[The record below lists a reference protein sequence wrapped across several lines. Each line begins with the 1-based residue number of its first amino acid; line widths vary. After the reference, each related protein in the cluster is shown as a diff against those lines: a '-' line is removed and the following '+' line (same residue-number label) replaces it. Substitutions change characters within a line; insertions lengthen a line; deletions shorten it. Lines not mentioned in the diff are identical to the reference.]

1 MENEII
7 TGLYKVFL
15 TKRVL
20 MSVKKIGKRYDVTLH
35 DLTNDTYT
43 GISAYFNDVLEYLQR
58 KLILVSSR
66 A

>member
-66 A
+66 V

>member
-1 MENEII
+1 MENEIL

-20 MSVKKIGKRYDVTLH
+20 MNVKKIDKRYDVTLH
-35 DLTNDTYT
+35 DLTNNTYT

-66 A
+66 V

>member
-1 MENEII
+1 MENEIL

-15 TKRVL
+15 TKRIL
-20 MSVKKIGKRYDVTLH
+20 MSAKKIGKRYDVTLH

-66 A
+66 V

>member
-1 MENEII
+1 MENEIL

-20 MSVKKIGKRYDVTLH
+20 MNVKKIGKRYDVTLH
-35 DLTNDTYT
+35 DLTNNTYT

-66 A
+66 V